1 MRMFLAIVVC
11 KLLRFI
17 GKRGNITECA
27 ATTPDGTVTVR
38 AAKTAVQRQLMHLLP
53 ITTGEITTKHID

>member
-1 MRMFLAIVVC
+1 VRQLLGNGTM
-11 KLLRFI
+11 LLRFI

-38 AAKTAVQRQLMHLLP
+38 AANRRVASAYAPFAHND
-53 ITTGEITTKHID
+53 G